1 MFGSK
6 KNEATPASNNKSSGP
21 SSTSN
26 ALNSLVKGTKVE
38 GTVSSESDIRI
49 DGIIVGTLICK
60 AKVIIGPT
68 GAVEGDVQCENAV
81 IEGRFE
87 GNLKVNQLLTVKD
100 TAEVHGDV
108 NTNKLLVQSGATFNV
123 TCRMGK
129 GNTTNNAGAAP
140 VKKMNQG
147 NQNQKQQS
155 FGQKATQKVG

>member
-6 KNEATPASNNKSSGP
+6 KNKATPASNHKGSTP

-38 GTVSSESDIRI
+38 GTVSSESDIRV

-100 TAEVHGDV
+100 SAEVHGDV

-123 TCRMGK
+123 TCRMGAGK
-129 GNTTNNAGAAP
+129 NKNGAAP
-140 VKKMNQG
+140 VKTMNQG
-147 NQNQKQQS
+147 NQNKQS

>member
-6 KNEATPASNNKSSGP
+6 KNEVAPASYNKSSAP

-87 GNLKVNQLLTVKD
+87 GSLKVNQLLTVKD
-100 TAEVHGDV
+100 SAEVHGDI

-123 TCRMGK
+123 TCRMGASK
-129 GNTTNNAGAAP
+129 NKNGAVP

-147 NQNQKQQS
+147 SQNQQS

>member
-6 KNEATPASNNKSSGP
+6 NKEATPASNNRSSAP

-60 AKVIIGPT
+60 SKVIIGPT

-100 TAEVHGDV
+100 SAEVHGDV

-123 TCRMGK
+123 TCRMGANK
-129 GNTTNNAGAAP
+129 NKIGSAP
-140 VKKMNQG
+140 VKNMNQE
-147 NQNQKQQS
+147 NKNKQS

>member
-6 KNEATPASNNKSSGP
+6 KNEATPASNNKSSAP
-21 SSTSN
+21 STTSN

-49 DGIIVGTLICK
+49 DGTIIGTLICK
-60 AKVIIGPT
+60 SKVIIGPT
-68 GAVEGDVQCENAV
+68 GAIEGDVQCENAV

-123 TCRMGK
+123 TCRMGQ
-129 GNTTNNAGAAP
+129 GNNKNKVGAAP

-147 NQNQKQQS
+147 NQNQQS

>member
-6 KNEATPASNNKSSGP
+6 KNEAAPASYNKSSTP

-100 TAEVHGDV
+100 SAEVHGDV

-123 TCRMGK
+123 TCRMGASK
-129 GNTTNNAGAAP
+129 NKNGAAP
-140 VKKMNQG
+140 AKTMNQG
-147 NQNQKQQS
+147 NQNKQS
-155 FGQKATQKVG
+155 FGQKATQKVS

>member
-6 KNEATPASNNKSSGP
+6 KNETASASNNRSSST

-49 DGIIVGTLICK
+49 DGIIIGTLNCK

-68 GAVEGDVQCENAV
+68 GAIEGDVQCENAV
-81 IEGRFE
+81 IEGKFE

-108 NTNKLLVQSGATFNV
+108 NTNKLLVQAGATFNV
-123 TCRMGK
+123 TCRMGANRNK
-129 GNTTNNAGAAP
+129 VGATP

-147 NQNQKQQS
+147 NQNQQS
-155 FGQKATQKVG
+155 IGQKATQKVG